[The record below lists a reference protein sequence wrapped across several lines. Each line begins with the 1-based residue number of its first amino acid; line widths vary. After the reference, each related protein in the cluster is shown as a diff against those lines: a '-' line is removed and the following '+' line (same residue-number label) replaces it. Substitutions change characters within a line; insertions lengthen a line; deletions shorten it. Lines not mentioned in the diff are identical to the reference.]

1 MIDIPMNLKIAKQ
14 IIVEHPQRKPSEI
27 AEAVDVLY
35 QEFGTYQAITQEV
48 GKSDKFWIMRH
59 RISQLPSGIRW
70 KIDEGHI
77 GIGQG
82 YQIARLKREEDQWL
96 FAIAIIEARCLTT
109 KECGEVVNLV
119 LNERK
124 SITDSLR
131 ILAGVH
137 FDEIQPLSLPLGS
150 DVWVEICKI
159 AWTRHQKWEDICYQ
173 FVRQGVDVNFQEI
186 ASQLEKLASDLR
198 NTGKDRRSGAKLNS

>member
-1 MIDIPMNLKIAKQ
+1 MNSKTARKIIAARR
-14 IIVEHPQRKPSEI
+14 ENKPSEV

-35 QEFGTYQAITQEV
+35 QEFGTYQAITREI

-59 RISQLPSGIRW
+59 RISQLPSGILW

-96 FAIAIIEARCLTT
+96 LAIVIIEARCLTT
-109 KECGEVVNLV
+109 KECRKVVNLV
-119 LNERK
+119 LNEEK
-124 SITDSLR
+124 SIIDSLS
-131 ILAGVH
+131 ILADIH
-137 FDEIQPLSLPLGS
+137 FDEIQPLSLPVGS
-150 DVWVEICKI
+150 DIWIEICKI
-159 AWTRHQKWEDICYQ
+159 AWTRRQKWEDLCYQ
-173 FVRQGVDVNFQEI
+173 LVRQGVDVDFQEL

-198 NTGKDRRSGAKLNS
+198 QAGRN

>member
-1 MIDIPMNLKIAKQ
+1 MDLKTAKQ
-14 IIVEHPQRKPSEI
+14 IVAVHAQNKPSEI

-35 QEFGTYQAITQEV
+35 QEFGTYQAITREI

-82 YQIARLKREEDQWL
+82 YQIARLKREEDQWVL
-96 FAIAIIEARCLTT
+96 AIVIIEARCLTI
-109 KECGEVVNLV
+109 KECGRVVNLV
-119 LNERK
+119 LNEEK
-124 SITDSLR
+124 SIVDSLS
-131 ILAGVH
+131 ILMDIQ
-137 FDEIQPLSLPLGS
+137 FDKIQPLLLPLGS
-150 DVWVEICKI
+150 DIWIEICKI
-159 AWTRHQKWEDICYQ
+159 AWTRCQKWQDLCYHL
-173 FVRQGVDVNFQEI
+173 VRQGVDVDFQEI

-198 NTGKDRRSGAKLNS
+198 NAGKDLLSKAS

>member
-1 MIDIPMNLKIAKQ
+1 MNLKTAKAIIAAHAQ
-14 IIVEHPQRKPSEI
+14 SKPSEI

-35 QEFGTYQAITQEV
+35 QEFGTYRAITQEV

-96 FAIAIIEARCLTT
+96 LAIVIIEARCLTT
-109 KECGEVVNLV
+109 KECRKVVNLV
-119 LNERK
+119 LNEEK
-124 SITDSLR
+124 SIIDSVS
-131 ILAGVH
+131 ILADIH

-150 DVWVEICKI
+150 DIWIEICKI
-159 AWTRHQKWEDICYQ
+159 AWTRHQKWEDLCYQ
-173 FVRQGVDVNFQEI
+173 FVRQGVAVDFQEL

-198 NTGKDRRSGAKLNS
+198 NAGKDLLSGSKLN

>member
-1 MIDIPMNLKIAKQ
+1 MNSKTARKIIAAHT
-14 IIVEHPQRKPSEI
+14 ENKPSEI

-35 QEFGTYQAITQEV
+35 QEFGTYQAITREI

-59 RISQLPSGIRW
+59 RISQLPSGILW

-96 FAIAIIEARCLTT
+96 LAIVIIEARCLTT
-109 KECGEVVNLV
+109 KECRKVVNLV
-119 LNERK
+119 LNEEK
-124 SITDSLR
+124 SIIDSLS
-131 ILAGVH
+131 ILADIH
-137 FDEIQPLSLPLGS
+137 FDEIQPLSLPVGS
-150 DVWVEICKI
+150 DIWIEICKI
-159 AWTRHQKWEDICYQ
+159 AWTRRQKWEDLCYQ
-173 FVRQGVDVNFQEI
+173 LVRQGVDVDFQEL

-198 NTGKDRRSGAKLNS
+198 QAGRN

>member
-1 MIDIPMNLKIAKQ
+1 MNLKTAKEIIA
-14 IIVEHPQRKPSEI
+14 VHAENKPSEI

-35 QEFGTYQAITQEV
+35 QKFGTYQAITREI
-48 GKSDKFWIMRH
+48 GKSDKYWIMRH

-96 FAIAIIEARCLTT
+96 LAIAIVEAKCLTA
-109 KECGEVVNLV
+109 KKCRKVVNLV
-119 LNERK
+119 LNENK
-124 SITDSLR
+124 SITESLS
-131 ILAGVH
+131 IVASIH
-137 FDEIQPLSLPLGS
+137 FDEIQPLSIPLRS
-150 DVWVEICKI
+150 DIWTEICKI
-159 AWTRHQKWEDICYQ
+159 AWTRRQKWQNLCYQ
-173 FVRQGVDVNFQEI
+173 LVRQGVDVDFQEI

-198 NTGKDRRSGAKLNS
+198 QAGRNEW

>member
-1 MIDIPMNLKIAKQ
+1 MNIETAKEIIA
-14 IIVEHPQRKPSEI
+14 VHAENKPSEI

-35 QEFGTYQAITQEV
+35 QKFGTYQAITREI
-48 GKSDKFWIMRH
+48 GKSDKYWIMRH

-96 FAIAIIEARCLTT
+96 LAIAIIEARPLTA
-109 KECGEVVNLV
+109 KECGKVVNLV
-119 LNERK
+119 LNEDK
-124 SITDSLR
+124 SMKDSLNVS
-131 ILAGVH
+131 AGIH
-137 FDEIQPLSLPLGS
+137 FDEIQPLSIPLGS
-150 DVWVEICKI
+150 DVWINICKI
-159 AWTRHQKWEDICYQ
+159 AWTQYQKWEDICYQ
-173 FVRQGVDVNFQEI
+173 FVRQGVDVDFQGI

-198 NTGKDRRSGAKLNS
+198 SASGKPFWRTEV

>member
-1 MIDIPMNLKIAKQ
+1 MVDIPMDLKIAKQ
-14 IIVEHPQRKPSEI
+14 IIVKHLQRKPSEI

-70 KIDEGHI
+70 KIDEGNI

-96 FAIAIIEARCLTT
+96 LAIAIIETRCLSA
-109 KECGEVVNLV
+109 KECGKVVNLV
-119 LNERK
+119 LSEDK
-124 SITDSLR
+124 SIVDSLR
-131 ILAGVH
+131 ILADVH
-137 FDEIQPLSLPLGS
+137 FDKIQPLSLHLGY
-150 DVWVEICKI
+150 DIWIEICKI
-159 AWTRHQKWEDICYQ
+159 AWTRHQKWEDLCYQ
-173 FVRQGVDVNFQEI
+173 LVRQGVDVDFQEI

-198 NTGKDRRSGAKLNS
+198 NAGKDLLSRAKLNS